1 MEISEAVEMLT
12 KFKNSGNPTEKEI
25 FACKLLFMKA
35 WFLIYSMSIDSIIN
49 IQLKNYK
56 LPVNY
61 LELWLIPN

>member
-35 WFLIYSMSIDSIIN
+35 
-49 IQLKNYK
+49 
-56 LPVNY
+56 
-61 LELWLIPN
+61 